1 MYVFSNGVV
10 IDDSGDGQNLSWQ
23 PEVKSESDEDAAG
36 EGQVKVTPQNAAIL
50 TLSRL
55 LYLRESK

>member
-1 MYVFSNGVV
+1 MYAYSNGVV

-36 EGQVKVTPQNAAIL
+36 EGQVKVTPQNAAIFNI
-50 TLSRL
+50 SSL
-55 LYLRESK
+55 LYLR